1 MKTCTLTSVTGSRS
15 ALALTASI
23 ALVCGTLLS
32 GCFGYNR
39 SAKRWAYAGDA
50 VLILAGGGVIAAD
63 VTTKEPPCTGDNC
76 LYKSPIHG
84 EMLVG
89 AVLVVA
95 GLAGVF
101 FNATRD
107 SVKTSR

>member
-1 MKTCTLTSVTGSRS
+1 VELSRS
-15 ALALTASI
+15 APALIAASI
-23 ALVCGTLLS
+23 LVSSSLS

-50 VLILAGGGVIAAD
+50 VLILGGGGVIASD
-63 VTTKEPPCTGDNC
+63 VTTKEPPCSGDNC
-76 LYKSPIHG
+76 LYKPRLHG
-84 EMLVG
+84 ELVVG
-89 AVLVVA
+89 AVLVAA

-107 SVKTSR
+107 NVKTSR

>member
-1 MKTCTLTSVTGSRS
+1 MKTCTLADVRCSRS
-15 ALALTASI
+15 ALALVASI
-23 ALVCGTLLS
+23 TLLS

-50 VLILAGGGVIAAD
+50 VLILAGGGAIAAD
-63 VTTKEPPCTGDNC
+63 VTTKEPACTGDNC

-84 EMLVG
+84 ELLIG

-95 GLAGVF
+95 GLAGLF

-107 SVKTSR
+107 DVKTSR